1 MNRPARVR
9 ELFAEIT
16 GTLGPEITAYDALR
30 LASHLIEVADG
41 LDHGLPDH
49 FKEQREAFHEQ
60 PVDMVLNSG
69 RWQILKYERDIM
81 AASYDDDLGAYQG
94 SHTLKQIHWGW

>member
-16 GTLGPEITAYDALR
+16 GSLGAAITAYEALR

-41 LDHGLPDH
+41 LDHGLANH
-49 FKEQREAFHEQ
+49 FREQRAAFHEQ
-60 PVDMVLNSG
+60 PVDTVLNSG
-69 RWQILKYERDIM
+69 HWQIMKYERDFV
-81 AASYDDDLGAYQG
+81 AESYDDDVGLYQG
-94 SHTLKQIHWGW
+94 SDALKQIQWSW

>member
-16 GTLGPEITAYDALR
+16 GSLGLAITAYDALR

-41 LDHGLPDH
+41 LDHGLPDY
-49 FKEQREAFHEQ
+49 FREQQAAFHEQ
-60 PVDMVLNSG
+60 PVDTVLNSG
-69 RWQILKYERDIM
+69 LWQILKYERDVV
-81 AASYDDDLGAYQG
+81 AASYDDDVGVYQR
-94 SHTLKQIHWGW
+94 SHTLKQIQWS